1 MHTKGSFRDLIA
13 NIQTLT
19 DSEFAYLE
27 SFFETRYFNKKD
39 KLVKE
44 GEVEKYLNF
53 IQSGLARLYFVKDRE
68 EVVLQFSVENEIIC
82 CWESYL
88 SGKPSRFF
96 SEALEP
102 MVVLSITRS
111 NLDNIYE
118 FNPKF
123 ERLGRLYARQEY
135 LKKAASDYHRVRVTT
150 QERFIDFLRDNRDL
164 LQRVPQKYLA
174 SYLDMKP
181 ETFSRMKHFAKGRL

>member
-1 MHTKGSFRDLIA
+1 MQTVGNLRDFISKYVS
-13 NIQTLT
+13 LT

-39 KLVKE
+39 KLIKE

-53 IQSGLARLYFVKDRE
+53 IQSGLARLYFVKDGE
-68 EVVLQFSVENEIIC
+68 EIAMQFSVENEIIC

-111 NLDNIYE
+111 DLDNIYDT
-118 FNPKF
+118 NPKF
-123 ERLGRLYARQEY
+123 ERLGRLYARELF
-135 LKKAASDYHRVRVTT
+135 LKKAEFDYHRVRVTT
-150 QERFIDFLRDNRDL
+150 QERFVDFIRDNSNL

-181 ETFSRMKHFAKGRL
+181 ETFSRLKHFTRGRL

>member
-1 MHTKGSFRDLIA
+1 M
-13 NIQTLT
+13 
-19 DSEFAYLE
+19 
-27 SFFETRYFNKKD
+27 
-39 KLVKE
+39 
-44 GEVEKYLNF
+44 
-53 IQSGLARLYFVKDRE
+53 
-68 EVVLQFSVENEIIC
+68 QFSVENEIIC
-82 CWESYL
+82 CFESYL

-135 LKKAASDYHRVRVTT
+135 LKKAEFDYHRVRVTT
-150 QERFIDFLRDNRDL
+150 QERFLDFLRDNSDL

-181 ETFSRMKHFAKGRL
+181 ETFSRMKHFTRGRL